1 MQNSLAQP
9 LDYLV
14 IGHVTQDLVEGGVM
28 LGGTASYAS
37 LTAHA
42 LGQRTGVVTS
52 CPKWLQMPELKPIA
66 IYRKYCQYATT
77 FENIQQSDGR
87 RQIVHHSAAMLD
99 VEDVPENWLSSTIVH
114 LGPVAAEIAPSII
127 QGFSQSFIGLT
138 PQGWMRVWGADGRV
152 RFQNWMHSTEL
163 LQRAD
168 AVVFSIE
175 DLQNNEDLISEYA
188 QNTRVLAVTEGAEGA
203 RIYWN
208 GDVRH
213 IAAPRVNVVD
223 PTGAGD
229 VFAAVFFTR
238 LQAAGDPWAAGA
250 QAVQLASQSVTRFG
264 LSAIP
269 TREEIEKSMVE
280 IIKGS

>member
-1 MQNSLAQP
+1 M
-9 LDYLV
+9 
-14 IGHVTQDLVEGGVM
+14 
-28 LGGTASYAS
+28 
-37 LTAHA
+37 
-42 LGQRTGVVTS
+42 
-52 CPKWLQMPELKPIA
+52 
-66 IYRKYCQYATT
+66 
-77 FENIQQSDGR
+77 
-87 RQIVHHSAAMLD
+87 
-99 VEDVPENWLSSTIVH
+99 
-114 LGPVAAEIAPSII
+114 
-127 QGFSQSFIGLT
+127 
-138 PQGWMRVWGADGRV
+138 
-152 RFQNWMHSTEL
+152 
-163 LQRAD
+163 
-168 AVVFSIE
+168 FSIE